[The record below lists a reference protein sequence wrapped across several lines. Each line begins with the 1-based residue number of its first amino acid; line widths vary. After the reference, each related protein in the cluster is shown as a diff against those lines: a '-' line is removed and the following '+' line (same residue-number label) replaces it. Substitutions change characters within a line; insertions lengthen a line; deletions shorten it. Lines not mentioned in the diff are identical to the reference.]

1 MDHMTCIAGGADGSR
16 AYYCG
21 WAITG
26 RSTVSHLVSAPSFP
40 IVGSQHRSWCG
51 QTITVIGLTLGPCS
65 LSGNCRECNRYLRVL
80 ADPPG

>member
-1 MDHMTCIAGGADGSR
+1 MNHMTCIAGGADGSR

-26 RSTVSHLVSAPSFP
+26 RTTVSHLVSAPSFP

-51 QTITVIGLTLGPCS
+51 QTITRLDRRK
-65 LSGNCRECNRYLRVL
+65 LSVS
-80 ADPPG
+80 PGSMRP